1 MELAANFKEFLD
13 NVSNNDRLG
22 RELNKAAKAGDL
34 RYAGKEK
41 LITVILPDDVSKSWI
56 RICWAGRRELGL
68 HLIQL

>member
-22 RELNKAAKAGDL
+22 GELHKAAKAGDL

-41 LITVILPDDVSKSWI
+41 LITVILPDDVSKS
-56 RICWAGRRELGL
+56 
-68 HLIQL
+68 